1 MNRPSMNHLIHPM
14 TQETGAR
21 LHAGSSYALKRR
33 TRKLALKLSLLLM
46 FSLTTTTTALADEVL
61 IGIGDGPVSDEEL
74 GISDQDLA
82 AATDGSMIP
91 EYKISE
97 IHETSANVVSEQYT
111 VAQDSTA
118 AETIQEGAVSTEGKE
133 TLLEIV
139 DSVDDFA
146 VFKKNAQSTTGTA
159 ATTQTST
166 ANKVSNILTNA
177 GTGSSVSAAAG
188 NIIQAAS
195 DAISG
200 TRSSSGTTGTSS
212 ASETKSGAS
221 VTNAGTSILSR
232 SNVIEAGT
240 SIVKSISSSLPV
252 IATTASRQA
261 LIQYAK
267 QFLGNPYVY
276 GGTSLTDGADCS
288 GFVQQIFKHFGITTG
303 RSSRDQYA
311 NAQSIS
317 FEQLQP
323 GDLVFYASGDYINHV
338 AIYAG
343 DGVIIHAANA
353 RTGICTG
360 RYDYRT
366 PVGYGR
372 FIQN

>member
-1 MNRPSMNHLIHPM
+1 MGENVNRPSMNHLMHPM

-21 LHAGSSYALKRR
+21 LPAGSSYAPKRRR
-33 TRKLALKLSLLLM
+33 TRRLALKLALLLM

-118 AETIQEGAVSTEGKE
+118 AETIQEAAVSTEGKE

-146 VFKKNAQSTTGTA
+146 VFKKNTQSA
-159 ATTQTST
+159 ASTSQKST
-166 ANKVSNILTNA
+166 VSAAANVLTNV
-177 GTGSSVSAAAG
+177 GTSGVSTAAG
-188 NIIQAAS
+188 NIIQAAG

-200 TRSSSGTTGTSS
+200 TRSSNGTNS
-212 ASETKSGAS
+212 ASETKSGAA

-232 SNVIEAGT
+232 GNVIEAGT

-360 RYDYRT
+360 RYNYRT

>member
-1 MNRPSMNHLIHPM
+1 MNRPSMNHLMHPM

-21 LHAGSSYALKRR
+21 LTAGSSYAPKRRR
-33 TRKLALKLSLLLM
+33 TRRLALKLALLLM

-118 AETIQEGAVSTEGKE
+118 AETIQEAAVSTEGKE

-146 VFKKNAQSTTGTA
+146 VFKKNTQSA
-159 ATTQTST
+159 ASTSQKST
-166 ANKVSNILTNA
+166 VSAAANVLTNV
-177 GTGSSVSAAAG
+177 GTSGVSTAAG
-188 NIIQAAS
+188 NIIQAAG

-200 TRSSSGTTGTSS
+200 TRSSSGASS
-212 ASETKSGAS
+212 ASVTKSGVA

-232 SNVIEAGT
+232 GNVIEAGT

-360 RYDYRT
+360 RYNYRT

>member
-1 MNRPSMNHLIHPM
+1 M

-21 LHAGSSYALKRR
+21 LHAGSSYAQKRR
-33 TRKLALKLSLLLM
+33 TRKLARKLALLLM

-146 VFKKNAQSTTGTA
+146 VFKKNTQSATGTSSTSQKNTVSPA
-159 ATTQTST
+159 A
-166 ANKVSNILTNA
+166 NILTNA
-177 GTGSSVSAAAG
+177 GTSGVSAAAG
-188 NIIQAAS
+188 NIIQAAG
-195 DAISG
+195 DAVSG
-200 TRSSSGTTGTSS
+200 TRSNSGMT
-212 ASETKSGAS
+212 
-221 VTNAGTSILSR
+221 GTSILSR

-288 GFVQQIFKHFGITTG
+288 GFVQQIFRHFGITTG

-311 NAQSIS
+311 NAQSIR

-360 RYDYRT
+360 RYNYRT

>member
-1 MNRPSMNHLIHPM
+1 M
-14 TQETGAR
+14 TQEIGAR
-21 LHAGSSYALKRR
+21 LHAGSSYAPKRR
-33 TRKLALKLSLLLM
+33 TRKLALKLALLLM

-146 VFKKNAQSTTGTA
+146 VFKKNAQSITGA
-159 ATTQTST
+159 ATTTQKST
-166 ANKVSNILTNA
+166 ANKVSNIITNA
-177 GTGSSVSAAAG
+177 GTGSSVSTVAG

-200 TRSSSGTTGTSS
+200 TTGS
-212 ASETKSGAS
+212 SETKSGAT
-221 VTNAGTSILSR
+221 VTNAGTSILNR
-232 SNVIEAGT
+232 SNVIEAGS

>member
-1 MNRPSMNHLIHPM
+1 MNRPSMNHLMHPM

-21 LHAGSSYALKRR
+21 LPVGSSYAPKRR
-33 TRKLALKLSLLLM
+33 TRRLALKLTLLLM
-46 FSLTTTTTALADEVL
+46 FSLTTTSTALADEVL

-118 AETIQEGAVSTEGKE
+118 AETIQEAAVSTEGTE

-146 VFKKNAQSTTGTA
+146 VFKKNTQSA
-159 ATTQTST
+159 ASTSQKST
-166 ANKVSNILTNA
+166 VSAAANVLTNA
-177 GTGSSVSAAAG
+177 GTSGVRTAAG
-188 NIIQAAS
+188 NIIQAAG

-200 TRSSSGTTGTSS
+200 TRSSTSS
-212 ASETKSGAS
+212 ASETKSGAA

-232 SNVIEAGT
+232 GNVIEAGT
-240 SIVKSISSSLPV
+240 SIVKSISSNLPV

-311 NAQSIS
+311 NAQSIN

>member
-1 MNRPSMNHLIHPM
+1 MSRPCFNQFEKNISH
-14 TQETGAR
+14 ESGACE
-21 LHAGSSYALKRR
+21 HAILRCTSKRKA
-33 TRKLALKLSLLLM
+33 RKLAWKLALLLM
-46 FSLTTTTTALADEVL
+46 FSLTVTTTAYADEVL

-74 GISDQDLA
+74 GITDQDLA

-91 EYKISE
+91 EYKISDVT
-97 IHETSANVVSEQYT
+97 ETSANVVSEQYT
-111 VAQDSTA
+111 VAQDSGATETVKESA
-118 AETIQEGAVSTEGKE
+118 ASGEGKE

-146 VFKKNAQSTTGTA
+146 VFKKKGQSILETASPTQKNAVNA
-159 ATTQTST
+159 ATTII
-166 ANKVSNILTNA
+166 AN
-177 GTGSSVSAAAG
+177 TGS
-188 NIIQAAS
+188 
-195 DAISG
+195 
-200 TRSSSGTTGTSS
+200 TTSS
-212 ASETKSGAS
+212 TVFTRA
-221 VTNAGTSILSR
+221 
-232 SNVIEAGT
+232 NVIEAVT
-240 SIVKSISSSLPV
+240 SKINSSTIPV

-276 GGTSLTDGADCS
+276 GGTSLTEGADCS

-311 NAQSIS
+311 NAQSIR
-317 FEQLQP
+317 FDQLQP
-323 GDLVFYASGDYINHV
+323 GDLVFYASGDYVNHV

-343 DGVIIHAANA
+343 DGVIIHAANE

-360 RYDYRT
+360 RYNYRE

>member
-1 MNRPSMNHLIHPM
+1 MNRPSMNHLMHPM

-21 LHAGSSYALKRR
+21 LPAGSSYAPKRR
-33 TRKLALKLSLLLM
+33 TRRLALKLTLLLM
-46 FSLTTTTTALADEVL
+46 FSLTTTSTALADEVL

-111 VAQDSTA
+111 VVQDSTA
-118 AETIQEGAVSTEGKE
+118 AETIQEAAVSTEGTE

-146 VFKKNAQSTTGTA
+146 VFKKNTQSA
-159 ATTQTST
+159 ASTSQKST
-166 ANKVSNILTNA
+166 VSAAANVLANA
-177 GTGSSVSAAAG
+177 GTSGVRTAAG
-188 NIIQAAS
+188 NIIQAAG

-200 TRSSSGTTGTSS
+200 TRSSTSS
-212 ASETKSGAS
+212 ASETKSGAA

-232 SNVIEAGT
+232 GNVIEAGT

-360 RYDYRT
+360 CYDYRT

>member
-1 MNRPSMNHLIHPM
+1 M

-21 LHAGSSYALKRR
+21 LHAGSSYAPKRR
-33 TRKLALKLSLLLM
+33 TRKLALKLALLLM

-146 VFKKNAQSTTGTA
+146 VFKKNTQSAAGTSSTSQKSTVSA
-159 ATTQTST
+159 A
-166 ANKVSNILTNA
+166 ANILTNA
-177 GTGSSVSAAAG
+177 GTSGVSVAAG

-200 TRSSSGTTGTSS
+200 TRSNSGTTGTS
-212 ASETKSGAS
+212 
-221 VTNAGTSILSR
+221 ILNR

>member
-1 MNRPSMNHLIHPM
+1 M

-21 LHAGSSYALKRR
+21 LTAGSSYAPKRR
-33 TRKLALKLSLLLM
+33 TRRFALKLALLLM
-46 FSLTTTTTALADEVL
+46 FSLTTTSTALADEVL

-118 AETIQEGAVSTEGKE
+118 AETIQEAAVSTEGKE
-133 TLLEIV
+133 ALLEIV

-146 VFKKNAQSTTGTA
+146 VFKKNTQSA
-159 ATTQTST
+159 SST
-166 ANKVSNILTNA
+166 PQKNT
-177 GTGSSVSAAAG
+177 VSAAKNVGTSGVSPAAG
-188 NIIQAAS
+188 NIIQAAG

-200 TRSSSGTTGTSS
+200 TRSSS
-212 ASETKSGAS
+212 ASEMKSGAA
-221 VTNAGTSILSR
+221 VTNAGMSILSR
-232 SNVIEAGT
+232 GNVIEAGT

-317 FEQLQP
+317 FAQLQP

-360 RYDYRT
+360 RYNYRT

>member
-1 MNRPSMNHLIHPM
+1 MNRPSMNHLMHPM

-21 LHAGSSYALKRR
+21 LPAGSSYAPKRR
-33 TRKLALKLSLLLM
+33 TRRLALKLTLLLM
-46 FSLTTTTTALADEVL
+46 FSLTTTSTALADEVL

-118 AETIQEGAVSTEGKE
+118 AETIQEAAVSTEGKE

-146 VFKKNAQSTTGTA
+146 VFKKNTQSA
-159 ATTQTST
+159 ASTSQKST
-166 ANKVSNILTNA
+166 
-177 GTGSSVSAAAG
+177 VSAAANVGTSGVSTAAG
-188 NIIQAAS
+188 NIIQAAG

-200 TRSSSGTTGTSS
+200 TRSSS
-212 ASETKSGAS
+212 ASVTKSGVA
-221 VTNAGTSILSR
+221 VTNASTSILSR
-232 SNVIEAGT
+232 GNVIEAGT

-276 GGTSLTDGADCS
+276 GGTSLTDGVDCS

-360 RYDYRT
+360 RYNYRT

>member
-1 MNRPSMNHLIHPM
+1 MNRPSINHLMHPM

-21 LHAGSSYALKRR
+21 LHAGSSYAPKRR
-33 TRKLALKLSLLLM
+33 TRKLALKLALLLM

-146 VFKKNAQSTTGTA
+146 VFKKNTQSAAGASSTSQKSTVTA
-159 ATTQTST
+159 A
-166 ANKVSNILTNA
+166 ANILTNA
-177 GTGSSVSAAAG
+177 GTSGVSAAAG

-200 TRSSSGTTGTSS
+200 TRSNSGTTGTSS
-212 ASETKSGAS
+212 TSETKSGAS

>member
-1 MNRPSMNHLIHPM
+1 MTRPNMIHLMHPM
-14 TQETGAR
+14 TQETGVR
-21 LHAGSSYALKRR
+21 LPAASSYAPKRR
-33 TRKLALKLSLLLM
+33 TRRLALKLALLLM
-46 FSLTTTTTALADEVL
+46 FSLTTTSTALADEVL

-118 AETIQEGAVSTEGKE
+118 AETIQEAAVSTEGKE

-146 VFKKNAQSTTGTA
+146 VFKKNTQSA
-159 ATTQTST
+159 SST
-166 ANKVSNILTNA
+166 PQKST
-177 GTGSSVSAAAG
+177 VSAAANVGTSGVSTAAG
-188 NIIQAAS
+188 NIIQAAG

-200 TRSSSGTTGTSS
+200 TRSS
-212 ASETKSGAS
+212 
-221 VTNAGTSILSR
+221 TSILSR
-232 SNVIEAGT
+232 GNVIEAGT

-360 RYDYRT
+360 HYDYRT

>member
-1 MNRPSMNHLIHPM
+1 MNRPSMNHLMHPM

-21 LHAGSSYALKRR
+21 LPAGSSYAPKRRR
-33 TRKLALKLSLLLM
+33 TRRLALKLALLLM
-46 FSLTTTTTALADEVL
+46 FSLTTTSTALADEVL

-118 AETIQEGAVSTEGKE
+118 AETIQEAAVSTEGKE

-146 VFKKNAQSTTGTA
+146 VFKKNTQSA
-159 ATTQTST
+159 ASTSQKST
-166 ANKVSNILTNA
+166 
-177 GTGSSVSAAAG
+177 VSAAANVGTSGVSTAAG

-200 TRSSSGTTGTSS
+200 TRSSS
-212 ASETKSGAS
+212 ASVTKSGVA

-232 SNVIEAGT
+232 GNVIEAGT

-276 GGTSLTDGADCS
+276 GGTSLTDGVDCS

-360 RYDYRT
+360 RYNYRT

>member
-1 MNRPSMNHLIHPM
+1 MNRPSMNHLMHPM

-21 LHAGSSYALKRR
+21 LHAGSSYAPKRR
-33 TRKLALKLSLLLM
+33 TRKLALKLALLLM

-97 IHETSANVVSEQYT
+97 IYETSANVVSEQYT

-146 VFKKNAQSTTGTA
+146 VFKKNTQSAAGTSS
-159 ATTQTST
+159 TSQKST
-166 ANKVSNILTNA
+166 VSAVANILTNA
-177 GTGSSVSAAAG
+177 GTSGVSAVAG

-200 TRSSSGTTGTSS
+200 TRSNSGTTGTNST
-212 ASETKSGAS
+212 SETKSGAS

>member
-1 MNRPSMNHLIHPM
+1 M

-21 LHAGSSYALKRR
+21 LPAGSSYAPKRR
-33 TRKLALKLSLLLM
+33 TRKLARKLALLLM

-118 AETIQEGAVSTEGKE
+118 AETIQEAAVSTEGKE

-146 VFKKNAQSTTGTA
+146 VFKKNTQSA
-159 ATTQTST
+159 ASTSQKST
-166 ANKVSNILTNA
+166 VSAAANVLTNV
-177 GTGSSVSAAAG
+177 GTSGVSTAAG
-188 NIIQAAS
+188 NIIQAAG

-200 TRSSSGTTGTSS
+200 TRSSSGTSS
-212 ASETKSGAS
+212 ASEMKSGAA

-232 SNVIEAGT
+232 GNVIEAGT

>member
-1 MNRPSMNHLIHPM
+1 MNRPSMNHLMHPM

-21 LHAGSSYALKRR
+21 LPAGSSYAPKRR
-33 TRKLALKLSLLLM
+33 TRRLALKLALLLM
-46 FSLTTTTTALADEVL
+46 FSLTTTSTALADEVL

-118 AETIQEGAVSTEGKE
+118 AETIQEAAVSTEGKE

-146 VFKKNAQSTTGTA
+146 VFKKNTQSA
-159 ATTQTST
+159 ASTSQKST
-166 ANKVSNILTNA
+166 VSAAANVLTNV
-177 GTGSSVSAAAG
+177 GTSGVSTAAG

-200 TRSSSGTTGTSS
+200 TRSSSGASS
-212 ASETKSGAS
+212 ASVTKSGVA

-232 SNVIEAGT
+232 GNVIEAGT

-360 RYDYRT
+360 RYNYRT

>member
-1 MNRPSMNHLIHPM
+1 MNRPSMNHLMHPM
-14 TQETGAR
+14 TQEAGAR
-21 LHAGSSYALKRR
+21 LPAGSLYAPKRR
-33 TRKLALKLSLLLM
+33 TRRLALKLALLLM
-46 FSLTTTTTALADEVL
+46 FSLTTTSTALADEVL

-118 AETIQEGAVSTEGKE
+118 AETIQEAAVSTEGKE
-133 TLLEIV
+133 ALLEIV

-146 VFKKNAQSTTGTA
+146 VFKKNTQSTSSTSQKSTVSA
-159 ATTQTST
+159 A
-166 ANKVSNILTNA
+166 ANILTNV
-177 GTGSSVSAAAG
+177 GTSGVSTAAG
-188 NIIQAAS
+188 NIIQAAG

-200 TRSSSGTTGTSS
+200 TRSSSTSS
-212 ASETKSGAS
+212 ASETKSGAA

-232 SNVIEAGT
+232 GNVIEAGT

-360 RYDYRT
+360 RYNYRT

>member
-21 LHAGSSYALKRR
+21 LPAGSSYAPKRR
-33 TRKLALKLSLLLM
+33 TRRLALKLALLLM

-111 VAQDSTA
+111 VAQNSTA
-118 AETIQEGAVSTEGKE
+118 AETIQEAAVSTEGKE

-146 VFKKNAQSTTGTA
+146 VFKKNTQSA
-159 ATTQTST
+159 ASTSQKST
-166 ANKVSNILTNA
+166 VSAAANILTNV
-177 GTGSSVSAAAG
+177 GTSGVSPAVG
-188 NIIQAAS
+188 NIIQAAG

-200 TRSSSGTTGTSS
+200 TRSSSGTS
-212 ASETKSGAS
+212 SGAA

-232 SNVIEAGT
+232 GNVIEAGT

-360 RYDYRT
+360 RYNYRM

>member
-21 LHAGSSYALKRR
+21 LPAGSSYAPKRR
-33 TRKLALKLSLLLM
+33 TRRLALKLALLLM

-111 VAQDSTA
+111 VAQNSTA
-118 AETIQEGAVSTEGKE
+118 AETIQEAAVSTEGKE

-146 VFKKNAQSTTGTA
+146 VFKKNTQSA
-159 ATTQTST
+159 ASTSQKST
-166 ANKVSNILTNA
+166 VSAAANILTNV
-177 GTGSSVSAAAG
+177 GTSGVSPAVG
-188 NIIQAAS
+188 NIIQAAG

-200 TRSSSGTTGTSS
+200 TRSSSGTS
-212 ASETKSGAS
+212 SGAA

-232 SNVIEAGT
+232 GNVIEAGT

-360 RYDYRT
+360 RYNYRT

>member
-1 MNRPSMNHLIHPM
+1 M

-21 LHAGSSYALKRR
+21 LPAGSLYAPKRR
-33 TRKLALKLSLLLM
+33 TRRLALKLALLLM
-46 FSLTTTTTALADEVL
+46 FSLTTTSTALADEVL

-118 AETIQEGAVSTEGKE
+118 AETIQEAAVSTEGKE
-133 TLLEIV
+133 ALLEIV

-146 VFKKNAQSTTGTA
+146 VFKKNTQSASSTPQKSTVSA
-159 ATTQTST
+159 A
-166 ANKVSNILTNA
+166 ANILTNV
-177 GTGSSVSAAAG
+177 GTSGVSTAAG
-188 NIIQAAS
+188 NIIQAAG

-200 TRSSSGTTGTSS
+200 TRSSSGTSS
-212 ASETKSGAS
+212 ASETKSGAA

-232 SNVIEAGT
+232 GNVIEAGT

-360 RYDYRT
+360 RYNYRT

>member
-1 MNRPSMNHLIHPM
+1 M

-21 LHAGSSYALKRR
+21 LPAGSSYAPKRR
-33 TRKLALKLSLLLM
+33 TRRLALKLTLLLM
-46 FSLTTTTTALADEVL
+46 FSLTTTSTALADEVL

-118 AETIQEGAVSTEGKE
+118 AETIQEAAVSTEGKE

-146 VFKKNAQSTTGTA
+146 VFKKNTQSA
-159 ATTQTST
+159 ASTSQKST
-166 ANKVSNILTNA
+166 VSAAANVLTNA
-177 GTGSSVSAAAG
+177 GTSGVRTAAG
-188 NIIQAAS
+188 NIIQAAG

-200 TRSSSGTTGTSS
+200 TRSSTSS
-212 ASETKSGAS
+212 ASETKSGAA

-232 SNVIEAGT
+232 GNVIEAGT

>member
-1 MNRPSMNHLIHPM
+1 MS
-14 TQETGAR
+14 QETGAR
-21 LHAGSSYALKRR
+21 LPAGSSYAPKRRR
-33 TRKLALKLSLLLM
+33 TRRLALKLALLLM

-118 AETIQEGAVSTEGKE
+118 AETIQEAAVSTEGKE

-146 VFKKNAQSTTGTA
+146 VFKKNTQSA
-159 ATTQTST
+159 ASTSQKST
-166 ANKVSNILTNA
+166 VSAAANVLTNV
-177 GTGSSVSAAAG
+177 GTSGVSTAAG
-188 NIIQAAS
+188 NIIQAAG

-200 TRSSSGTTGTSS
+200 TRSSSGASS
-212 ASETKSGAS
+212 ASVTKSGVA

-232 SNVIEAGT
+232 GNVIEAGT

-360 RYDYRT
+360 RYNYRT

>member
-1 MNRPSMNHLIHPM
+1 MNRPSMNHLMHPM

-21 LHAGSSYALKRR
+21 LHAGSSYAPKRR
-33 TRKLALKLSLLLM
+33 TRKLALKLALLLM

-159 ATTQTST
+159 TTTQKST
-166 ANKVSNILTNA
+166 ANKVSNIITNA
-177 GTGSSVSAAAG
+177 GTGSSVSTVAG

-200 TRSSSGTTGTSS
+200 TTGS
-212 ASETKSGAS
+212 SETKSGAA
-221 VTNAGTSILSR
+221 VTTAGSILSR

>member
-1 MNRPSMNHLIHPM
+1 MNRPSMNHLMHPM

-21 LHAGSSYALKRR
+21 LPAGSSYAPKRR
-33 TRKLALKLSLLLM
+33 TRRLALKLALLLM

-118 AETIQEGAVSTEGKE
+118 AETIQEAAVSTEGKE

-146 VFKKNAQSTTGTA
+146 VFKKNTQSA
-159 ATTQTST
+159 TST
-166 ANKVSNILTNA
+166 SQKSTVSAAANVLTNV
-177 GTGSSVSAAAG
+177 GTSGVSTAAG
-188 NIIQAAS
+188 NIIQAAG

-200 TRSSSGTTGTSS
+200 TRSSSGT
-212 ASETKSGAS
+212 
-221 VTNAGTSILSR
+221 SILSR
-232 SNVIEAGT
+232 GNVIEAGT

>member
-1 MNRPSMNHLIHPM
+1 MNRPSINHLMHPM

-21 LHAGSSYALKRR
+21 LHAGSSYAPKRR
-33 TRKLALKLSLLLM
+33 MRRLALKLALLLM

-146 VFKKNAQSTTGTA
+146 VFKKNTQSAAGTSSTSQKSTVSA
-159 ATTQTST
+159 A
-166 ANKVSNILTNA
+166 ANILTNA
-177 GTGSSVSAAAG
+177 GTSGVSAAAG

-195 DAISG
+195 DAVNG
-200 TRSSSGTTGTSS
+200 TRSNSGTTGTNST
-212 ASETKSGAS
+212 SETKSGAS

>member
-1 MNRPSMNHLIHPM
+1 MGENVNRPSMNHLMHPM
-14 TQETGAR
+14 SQETGAR
-21 LHAGSSYALKRR
+21 LPAGSSYAPKRR
-33 TRKLALKLSLLLM
+33 TRRLALKLALLLM
-46 FSLTTTTTALADEVL
+46 FSLTTTSTALADEVL

-118 AETIQEGAVSTEGKE
+118 AETIQEAAVSTEGKE

-146 VFKKNAQSTTGTA
+146 VFKKNTQSA
-159 ATTQTST
+159 AFTSQKST
-166 ANKVSNILTNA
+166 VSAAANVLTNV
-177 GTGSSVSAAAG
+177 GTSGVSTAAG
-188 NIIQAAS
+188 NIIQATG

-200 TRSSSGTTGTSS
+200 TRSSSGASS
-212 ASETKSGAS
+212 ASVTKSGVA

-232 SNVIEAGT
+232 GNVIEAGT

-360 RYDYRT
+360 RYNYRT

>member
-1 MNRPSMNHLIHPM
+1 MNRPSINHLMHPV

-21 LHAGSSYALKRR
+21 LHAGSSYAPKRR
-33 TRKLALKLSLLLM
+33 TRRLALKLALLLM

-146 VFKKNAQSTTGTA
+146 VFKKNTQSAAGTSSTSQKSTVSA
-159 ATTQTST
+159 A
-166 ANKVSNILTNA
+166 ANILTNA
-177 GTGSSVSAAAG
+177 GTSGVSATAG

-200 TRSSSGTTGTSS
+200 TRSNSGTTGTSS
-212 ASETKSGAS
+212 TSETKSGAS

>member
-1 MNRPSMNHLIHPM
+1 MLIILPP
-14 TQETGAR
+14 
-21 LHAGSSYALKRR
+21 
-33 TRKLALKLSLLLM
+33 
-46 FSLTTTTTALADEVL
+46 FS
-61 IGIGDGPVSDEEL
+61 ICG
-74 GISDQDLA
+74 
-82 AATDGSMIP
+82 
-91 EYKISE
+91 K
-97 IHETSANVVSEQYT
+97 
-111 VAQDSTA
+111 VAS
-118 AETIQEGAVSTEGKE
+118 
-133 TLLEIV
+133 
-139 DSVDDFA
+139 
-146 VFKKNAQSTTGTA
+146 
-159 ATTQTST
+159 
-166 ANKVSNILTNA
+166 
-177 GTGSSVSAAAG
+177 
-188 NIIQAAS
+188 
-195 DAISG
+195 
-200 TRSSSGTTGTSS
+200 
-212 ASETKSGAS
+212 
-221 VTNAGTSILSR
+221 
-232 SNVIEAGT
+232 
-240 SIVKSISSSLPV
+240 V

>member
-1 MNRPSMNHLIHPM
+1 MNRPSMNHLMHPM

-21 LHAGSSYALKRR
+21 LHAGSSYAPKRR
-33 TRKLALKLSLLLM
+33 TRKLALKLALLLM

-146 VFKKNAQSTTGTA
+146 VFKKNTQSTTGTSSTSQKNTVSA
-159 ATTQTST
+159 A
-166 ANKVSNILTNA
+166 ANILTNA
-177 GTGSSVSAAAG
+177 GTSGVSVAAG

-200 TRSSSGTTGTSS
+200 TRSNSGTTGTNST
-212 ASETKSGAS
+212 SETKSGAS

>member
-1 MNRPSMNHLIHPM
+1 MGENVNRPSMNHLMHPM

-21 LHAGSSYALKRR
+21 LPAGSSYAPKRRR
-33 TRKLALKLSLLLM
+33 TRRLALKLALLLM

-118 AETIQEGAVSTEGKE
+118 AETIQEAAVSTEGKE

-146 VFKKNAQSTTGTA
+146 VFKKNTQSA
-159 ATTQTST
+159 ASTSQKST
-166 ANKVSNILTNA
+166 VSAAANVLTNV
-177 GTGSSVSAAAG
+177 GTSGVSTAAG
-188 NIIQAAS
+188 NIIQAAG

-200 TRSSSGTTGTSS
+200 TRSSSGASS
-212 ASETKSGAS
+212 ASVTKSGVA

-232 SNVIEAGT
+232 GNVIEAGT

-360 RYDYRT
+360 RYNYRT

>member
-1 MNRPSMNHLIHPM
+1 MNRPSMNHLMHPM

-21 LHAGSSYALKRR
+21 LHAGSSYAPKRR
-33 TRKLALKLSLLLM
+33 TRRLALKLALLLM

-146 VFKKNAQSTTGTA
+146 VFKKNTQSAAGTSSTSQKSTVTA
-159 ATTQTST
+159 A
-166 ANKVSNILTNA
+166 ANILTNA
-177 GTGSSVSAAAG
+177 GTSGVSAAAG

-200 TRSSSGTTGTSS
+200 TRSNSGTTGKSS
-212 ASETKSGAS
+212 TSETKSGAS

>member
-14 TQETGAR
+14 TQETCAR
-21 LHAGSSYALKRR
+21 LPAASSYAPKRR
-33 TRKLALKLSLLLM
+33 TRRLALKLALLLM

-111 VAQDSTA
+111 VAQNSTA
-118 AETIQEGAVSTEGKE
+118 AETIQEAVVSTEGKE

-146 VFKKNAQSTTGTA
+146 VFKKNTQSATGA
-159 ATTQTST
+159 AST
-166 ANKVSNILTNA
+166 PQKSTVSAAANILTNV
-177 GTGSSVSAAAG
+177 GTSGVSTAAG
-188 NIIQAAS
+188 NIIQAAG

-200 TRSSSGTTGTSS
+200 TRSSSGT
-212 ASETKSGAS
+212 
-221 VTNAGTSILSR
+221 SILSR
-232 SNVIEAGT
+232 GNVIEAGT

>member
-1 MNRPSMNHLIHPM
+1 MNRPSMNHLMHPM

-21 LHAGSSYALKRR
+21 LPVGSSYAPKRR
-33 TRKLALKLSLLLM
+33 TRRLALKLTLLLM
-46 FSLTTTTTALADEVL
+46 FSLTTTSTALADEVL

-118 AETIQEGAVSTEGKE
+118 AETIQEATVSTEGKE

-146 VFKKNAQSTTGTA
+146 VFKKNTQSA
-159 ATTQTST
+159 ASTSQKST
-166 ANKVSNILTNA
+166 VSAAANVLTNA
-177 GTGSSVSAAAG
+177 GTSGVRTAAG
-188 NIIQAAS
+188 NIIQAAG

-200 TRSSSGTTGTSS
+200 TRSSTSS
-212 ASETKSGAS
+212 ASETKSGAA

-232 SNVIEAGT
+232 GNVIEAGT
-240 SIVKSISSSLPV
+240 SIVKSISSNLPV

>member
-1 MNRPSMNHLIHPM
+1 MNRPSMNHLMHPM

-21 LHAGSSYALKRR
+21 LPAGSSYAPKRR
-33 TRKLALKLSLLLM
+33 TRRLALKLALLLM
-46 FSLTTTTTALADEVL
+46 FSLTTTSTALADEVL

-97 IHETSANVVSEQYT
+97 VHETSANVVSEQYT

-118 AETIQEGAVSTEGKE
+118 AETIQEAAVSTEGKE

-146 VFKKNAQSTTGTA
+146 VFKKNTQSA
-159 ATTQTST
+159 AST
-166 ANKVSNILTNA
+166 PQKNTVSAAANILTNA
-177 GTGSSVSAAAG
+177 GTSGVSTAAG
-188 NIIQAAS
+188 NIIQAAG

-200 TRSSSGTTGTSS
+200 TRSSS
-212 ASETKSGAS
+212 ASEMKSGAA
-221 VTNAGTSILSR
+221 VTNAGMSILSR
-232 SNVIEAGT
+232 GNVIEAGT

-360 RYDYRT
+360 RYNYRT
-366 PVGYGR
+366 PVSYGR